1 MISPNHRAKAFSL
14 IEVTFAMGV
23 AAICLLAVSAL
34 LTVGVQTNKR
44 STSQNIA
51 TNILAAAVADL
62 HAMPK
67 VPFGQAPTAA
77 SPLFGIPPLGATPP
91 LFFDMNGIQTN
102 VAAEQYYRLT
112 VTTTN
117 SGVTAPT
124 YAWFQITWPAIINPD
139 TGTPEGSVEASAMC
153 DLHY

>member
-1 MISPNHRAKAFSL
+1 MIWPNHRAKAFSL

-44 STSQNIA
+44 STTQNIA
-51 TNILAAAVADL
+51 TNILAAAVSDL

-67 VPFGQAPTAA
+67 VPFGQSPTAS
-77 SPLFGIPPLGATPP
+77 SPLFGFLPIGETT
-91 LFFDMNGIQTN
+91 LFFDMNGTQTTD
-102 VAAEQYYRLT
+102 ASAQYYRLM

-117 SGVTAPT
+117 SGGTAPT
-124 YAWFQITWPAIINPD
+124 YAWFQVTWPAFIDPA
-139 TGTPEGSVEASAMC
+139 TGTPEGSIEGSAMF
-153 DLHY
+153 DLHN

>member
-1 MISPNHRAKAFSL
+1 MISPHYRAKAFSL
-14 IEVTFAMGV
+14 IEVTFALGV
-23 AAICLLAVSAL
+23 AAVCLLAVAGL

-51 TNILAAAVADL
+51 TNVLAAAVADL

-67 VPFGQAPTAA
+67 VPFGQPPTAS
-77 SPLFGIPPLGATPP
+77 SPLFGFLPIGETT
-91 LFFDMNGIQTN
+91 LFFDINGIQTN
-102 VAAEQYYRLT
+102 VVSEQYYRLL

-117 SGVTAPT
+117 SGGTTPT
-124 YAWFQITWPAIINPD
+124 YAWFQVTWPAIINPD
-139 TGTPEGSVEASAMC
+139 TGTPEGSVEGSAMF